1 MARFITLVESYTC
14 REISRSEQID
24 IEDKQFFCYAA
35 KAINIKCANVQ
46 NECCLCPDLPK
57 VVFFCKCVLLAACFW
72 AHSVACPPLCIYVI
86 NHSLFCLETFK
97 KEKKKKNWV
106 WLALGMFSKQK
117 FGWVISLFWLAL
129 VYSLENK
136 WEGELTDDSYEK
148 QKSWI
153 QAPIYSSR
161 KEAYEHLEG
170 NFSADLVFSSP

>member
-72 AHSVACPPLCIYVI
+72 ARSVVCPPLCIYVI

-97 KEKKKKNWV
+97 KEKKKKELGVTCSGNVLKTKVWV
-106 WLALGMFSKQK
+106 GDQF
-117 FGWVISLFWLAL
+117 V
-129 VYSLENK
+129 
-136 WEGELTDDSYEK
+136 LTCPG
-148 QKSWI
+148 I
-153 QAPIYSSR
+153 QSR
-161 KEAYEHLEG
+161 EQMG
-170 NFSADLVFSSP
+170 R